1 METLNQKASDHY
13 KLALLRSKGLNAWV
27 RFTVAMRDG
36 RVLADK
42 VRGQSLVKRTF
53 VRWKVV
59 RGQRSMARNRMADE
73 LHNRHLQK
81 QSMKAWK
88 DVSVCV
94 CVCVRVR
101 VRVRVCV

>member
-1 METLNQKASDHY
+1 METLNQRASDHY
-13 KLALLRSKGLNAWV
+13 RLALLGSKGLTVWV
-27 RFTVAMRDG
+27 RFTLAMREG

-42 VRGQSLVKRTF
+42 VRGQSLVRRTF

-59 RGQRSMARNRMADE
+59 RGQRSMARDKMADE

-88 DVSVCV
+88 AVS
-94 CVCVRVR
+94 
-101 VRVRVCV
+101 